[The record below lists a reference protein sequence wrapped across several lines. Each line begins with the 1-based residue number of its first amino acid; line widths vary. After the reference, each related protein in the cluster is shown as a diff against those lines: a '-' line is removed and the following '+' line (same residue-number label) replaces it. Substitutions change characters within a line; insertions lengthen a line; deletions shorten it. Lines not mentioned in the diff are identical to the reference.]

1 MMTEENPLRMQV
13 WTPLPPVAYPLLVQP
28 HPQQYEIA
36 TSDLDNM
43 IYVQIMEACHPF
55 YQFSEKVESA
65 TFKIP
70 PRLEDGLGITS
81 QTSSREGNPQ
91 DGASL

>member
-1 MMTEENPLRMQV
+1 MMAEENHPMQR
-13 WTPLPPVAYPLLVQP
+13 WTHLPVAYTLMQA

-36 TSDLDNM
+36 ATSDLGN

-55 YQFSEKVESA
+55 YQLSEKYDSA

-81 QTSSREGNPQ
+81 QTSAEGGNPQ
-91 DGASL
+91 DGAS

>member
-1 MMTEENPLRMQV
+1 MMAEEYPLMQRWAPLPLRDAQ
-13 WTPLPPVAYPLLVQP
+13 LEA

-36 TSDLDNM
+36 TSDLGN
-43 IYVQIMEACHPF
+43 IYVQIMEASHPF
-55 YQFSEKVESA
+55 YDFSERLDSE

-81 QTSSREGNPQ
+81 QTSGEGNPQ
-91 DGASL
+91 DGAS

>member
-1 MMTEENPLRMQV
+1 MIAEENLLMQR
-13 WTPLPPVAYPLLVQP
+13 WTLLPSRDALVEA
-28 HPQQYEIA
+28 HPQQCEIA
-36 TSDLDNM
+36 TSDLGN

-55 YQFSEKVESA
+55 YQFSERLDSA

-81 QTSSREGNPQ
+81 QTSGEGNPQ
-91 DGASL
+91 DGVSRL